1 MERVRPLTHKI
12 LKFLEYV
19 GFVILFAPLFI
30 TLLPEMISDY
40 LRDLPRKS
48 AQRRADRMRE
58 LFGQTRW
65 RHGGGEQQARQGQ
78 RAWAELVA
86 VGDAMEPSRPWKL
99 ARNLVWES
107 WLQEP
112 DDEGWAVLTRWRE
125 EKALTDLLAA
135 LGRPRAQGDRVA
147 LEAFCA
153 RQRLAPEQSAD
164 RVRGY
169 VLAGQHELRRALDP
183 DGALLAQVYW
193 TTSPGDEA
201 RTRLRKMLLAGEDLD
216 GMRAVVEAR
225 SGQAR
230 ASAADGRDLIKLRRD
245 LGDWDG
251 LWHQAQHSRLVDAV
265 AAVAA
270 IRPGWRPD
278 RQSSSQSSSSLFA
291 LLVGADH
298 ASLRRAR
305 SALFKSRGPAMKTLR
320 RLANQPLATW
330 QPKDLDIAR
339 AAAQDTDRH
348 PAVRPLYVLLV
359 RCLEC
364 RFSDRIP
371 VAGRLGPVTAGK
383 LPPVDHST

>member
-1 MERVRPLTHKI
+1 MTASRQTVNSNRTNPYPRLTSNILISTWARPVGVLEFMERVRSLTHKI
-12 LKFLEYV
+12 LKFLGWV
-19 GFVILFAPLFI
+19 GLVILFAPLFI
-30 TLLPEMISDY
+30 TLLPEVISDY

-65 RHGGGEQQARQGQ
+65 RHGGVGEQQARQGQ

-135 LGRPRAQGDRVA
+135 LGRPRGQGDPVA

-153 RQRLAPEQSAD
+153 RHRLAPEQSAD

-169 VLAGQHELRRALDP
+169 VLTGQHELRRALDP
-183 DGALLAQVYW
+183 DGALLAQIYW
-193 TTSPGDEA
+193 TTSPGGEA

-265 AAVAA
+265 AAAA
-270 IRPGWRPD
+270 VRPGWRPD
-278 RQSSSQSSSSLFA
+278 RQSSSQSSSSLCTYCWCAVWNAA
-291 LLVGADH
+291 LAITFPWSVG
-298 ASLRRAR
+298 
-305 SALFKSRGPAMKTLR
+305 
-320 RLANQPLATW
+320 
-330 QPKDLDIAR
+330 
-339 AAAQDTDRH
+339 
-348 PAVRPLYVLLV
+348 
-359 RCLEC
+359 
-364 RFSDRIP
+364 
-371 VAGRLGPVTAGK
+371 
-383 LPPVDHST
+383 STP